1 MSSLLDRLLRPLA
14 NVAYRIVRRRARGRL
29 GVHAIALTPERRV
42 ILVKL
47 RYARGWRLPGGG
59 RGEHEDPC
67 EAGLRELREEIGMTS
82 HGKAG
87 LALPGDDELILVRDV
102 QYRPRRWSWRCRTSW
117 KPSWMTC
124 RLACRPSHNAGSAR
138 LAEASRQY
146 ASPVRSHSSSGADP
160 GPGDR
165 RDGR

>member
-14 NVAYRIVRRRARGRL
+14 NAAYRVVRKRARGRL

-42 ILVKL
+42 VLVKL

-82 HGKAG
+82 HGTVR
-87 LALPGDDELILVRDV
+87 LALPGDDELILVTDV
-102 QYRPRRWSWRCRTSW
+102 EYRPRRWSWEVQDIMERSLDQLPADLSPISQRW
-117 KPSWMTC
+117 L
-124 RLACRPSHNAGSAR
+124 RAAR
-138 LAEASRQY
+138 
-146 ASPVRSHSSSGADP
+146 
-160 GPGDR
+160 
-165 RDGR
+165 GRI

>member
-14 NVAYRIVRRRARGRL
+14 NAAYRVVRKRARGRL

-82 HGKAG
+82 HAKVG
-87 LALPGDDELILVRDV
+87 LALPGDDELILVRNV
-102 QYRPRRWSWRCRTSW
+102 QYHPRRWSWEVQDIMEAALNDLPPGLSPISQRWLR
-117 KPSWMTC
+117 
-124 RLACRPSHNAGSAR
+124 AAR
-138 LAEASRQY
+138 
-146 ASPVRSHSSSGADP
+146 
-160 GPGDR
+160 
-165 RDGR
+165 GRI

>member
-14 NVAYRIVRRRARGRL
+14 NAAYRMVRKRARGRL
-29 GVHAIALTPERRV
+29 GVHAIALTPERRL

-82 HGKAG
+82 HGKVG

-102 QYRPRRWSWRCRTSW
+102 EYRPRRWSWEVQDIMEAALDDLPPALSPIADRWLR
-117 KPSWMTC
+117 
-124 RLACRPSHNAGSAR
+124 AAR
-138 LAEASRQY
+138 G
-146 ASPVRSHSSSGADP
+146 HI
-160 GPGDR
+160 
-165 RDGR
+165 